1 MHRVLQCSAALFR
14 AHHGEMTKCQLRAPL
29 EDPPSLRGCQSEIPQ
44 AEARSCSITCQE
56 PETTA
61 WRVPSPLPTPVNK
74 GTLYS
79 WSSRSRRKAVNP
91 DCYMAQRTPA
101 PAKQSSCKQTVVV
114 ETFICEFRHPPHTI
128 PVMEF
133 HSGFKEAV
141 TITQTKY
148 RALF

>member
-1 MHRVLQCSAALFR
+1 MSGARDNS
-14 AHHGEMTKCQLRAPL
+14 L
-29 EDPPSLRGCQSEIPQ
+29 EG
-44 AEARSCSITCQE
+44 AF
-56 PETTA
+56 
-61 WRVPSPLPTPVNK
+61 SPPTPVNK

-79 WSSRSRRKAVNP
+79 WSSRSGRKAVNP

-101 PAKQSSCKQTVVV
+101 PAKQSSYKQTVVV
-114 ETFICEFRHPPHTI
+114 ETFICKFRHPHTQFTQGCAVYFRVI

-133 HSGFKEAV
+133 HSGLKEAV